1 MSNPAKLMPNLNQ
14 QSTKML
20 NLTVLQRMDPFIEE
34 ILMTAA
40 HVTLYDFNIE
50 LNHWNR
56 KDVEGSLF
64 VVKRNTQPRFQFVV
78 MNRRS
83 TENLV
88 ENLLGDFEFELQVP
102 YLLYRN
108 ESQEVNGI
116 WFFNPKECE
125 DVANLFTRIL
135 NAYAKVSPKPNVS
148 SSKSEFGELEAAQTS
163 AVIEESLEPPFSTA
177 SAYVPEDTAFM
188 NFFSAAA
195 SIGHNPLNVGF
206 TGQLGPIPASSR
218 YPVVSAPT
226 VAPVVPV
233 PTLADHFPIYPLS
246 VPSSSQI
253 PLGVT
258 TDSVNSNYQPTSLLT
273 PSSFFTPSSLSGQ
286 SATLVSTSMPTA
298 IHPHPSVQ
306 RSHGAPMLQPFPPPS
321 PPVSLTPIPSPSP
334 NHGSISRD
342 QVRDALL
349 VLVQENQFIEMFYQA
364 LLKVRQS

>member
-1 MSNPAKLMPNLNQ
+1 MCLGLVKMSNPAKLMPNLNH

-34 ILMTAA
+34 ILITAA
-40 HVTLYDFNIE
+40 HVTLYDFNID

-78 MNRRS
+78 MNRRN

-108 ESQEVNGI
+108 ASQEVNGI
-116 WFFNPKECE
+116 WFFNPQECE

-163 AVIEESLEPPFSTA
+163 AVIEESLEPPFTTA
-177 SAYVPEDTAFM
+177 SAYVPEDTAFI
-188 NFFSAAA
+188 NFFSAAT
-195 SIGHNPLNVGF
+195 SLGQNPTNVVNS
-206 TGQLGPIPASSR
+206 GQLGPIPVPSR
-218 YPVVSAPT
+218 VPI
-226 VAPVVPV
+226 VVPAPAPAHGI
-233 PTLADHFPIYPLS
+233 PTHPLS

-253 PLGVT
+253 LLDMT
-258 TDSVNSNYQPTSLLT
+258 TDSVNSNHQVTSLLT
-273 PSSFFTPSSLSGQ
+273 PSSFFTPSSSLSGQ
-286 SATLVSTSMPTA
+286 SAPLVSSSMPTA
-298 IHPHPSVQ
+298 IHPHPNVQ

-321 PPVSLTPIPSPSP
+321 PPVSFTPIPSPSP
-334 NHGSISRD
+334 NYGSLSRD